1 MAMPS
6 GEKTIALGR
15 AEPACRQIATYFEK
29 QIWSGKFQPG
39 SRMPTTSEIAR
50 QFNVNPNTV
59 QQGFELLLKRGIVER
74 RRKCGSFVSPGLNS
88 RTVGIVFCK
97 EIFTDINRHFFSV
110 VLAELQ
116 REFSE
121 ALWDTKFYYTSEFEH
136 GGKVISEMEEDLRCG
151 KIRAIVEF
159 PSNAMVREWLLS
171 GPAVARLLCPKTDE
185 ADLIVKGLDYLAKSG
200 YRRPAVIFNASNTVD
215 AESKAVAAKTEFKRL
230 DLKIGQDSL
239 KHWAITSQTGFKA
252 AKALFGRPSRLRP
265 DSLLVANDNA
275 CRGVI
280 YAALESEIAIPA
292 QIGLITHRNKGID
305 IFSPV
310 PLTCLEIDPATF
322 AAVLVDNGL
331 RKINGENSGHADGGI
346 IRAKLVIGKSCGE
359 CENTTLLKNRN

>member
-1 MAMPS
+1 MALPS
-6 GEKTIALGR
+6 GENTIALGR
-15 AEPACRQIATYFEK
+15 TEPACRQIATYFEK
-29 QIWSGKFQPG
+29 QIWSGKYQPG
-39 SRMPTTSEIAR
+39 ERMPTTTEIAR

-97 EIFTDINRHFFSV
+97 EIFTDLNRHFFSM

-136 GGKVISEMEEDLRCG
+136 GGKVIAEMEDDLRCG
-151 KIRAIVEF
+151 KIRAVVEL
-159 PSNAMVREWLLS
+159 PTNRMVREWLLS
-171 GPAVARLLCPKTDE
+171 APAPARLFCPKTDE
-185 ADLIVKGLDYLAKSG
+185 ADLVMKGLDYLAKRG
-200 YRRPAVIFNASNTVD
+200 YRRPAVIFNAGNPAD
-215 AESKAVAAKTEFKRL
+215 AENKAAAAEAEFKRL
-230 DLKIGQDSL
+230 GLQIGQDSL
-239 KHWAITSQTGFKA
+239 EHWAITSQAGYTA
-252 AKALFGRPSRLRP
+252 AKALLGQSARKRP
-265 DSLLVANDNA
+265 DALLVANDNA

-280 YAALESEIAIPA
+280 YAALESGITIPG
-292 QIGLITHRNKGID
+292 QLGLITHRNKGID

-322 AAVLVDNGL
+322 AAVLVENGL
-331 RKINGENSGHADGGI
+331 RKINGEDSGNEDGGI
-346 IRAKLVIGKSCGE
+346 IRAKLVIGESCGE
-359 CENTTLLKNRN
+359 CGNTTLLKNKN